1 MKTLKMKNKF
11 RMYLPGICVLLVSSV
26 ILLDLVMFTYRNY
39 KNELIETEQGQL
51 LTMAETIGKSLV
63 HYVEQELESLDLFF
77 DSIED
82 VQAQEMSLAGYD
94 RKEEVIQSAS
104 YYLKQKPQLYDAV
117 SCYGPDNHL
126 IYQEGSMDFSP
137 QKISEEER
145 ASICGKRFCQEGR
158 YQMFISRRIRIG
170 GEGYAIVYA
179 MNLSE
184 IYRQIVAPVKIGKGG
199 YSIVKDQELSII
211 MHHASDQIGMDAIYD
226 RSVRYPQLD
235 LTDLTDWINQQK
247 TEPQGSRIIS
257 SYIWNDP
264 ELTPQKRIVAYT
276 TIHLPGE
283 DWIVNSTL
291 PYEELDQPLN
301 RMIARLSVMSSAFLL
316 ILIVFVY
323 LMTRGRMRTMSQ
335 KKEIEYLR
343 EINSGMELLRHKEEE
358 LQHYQRIQSIGQMS
372 SHIAHEFNNYLT
384 PIIVY
389 GDLLESDPE
398 INDAQREMVKGILD
412 VAGQAAGLSRRL
424 LDFSRQ
430 DSGGILTSI
439 RIAEDVRDACKVVS
453 QLTPRYVIFESE
465 IMEEADCVQGY
476 KGMMEQILLNL
487 GNNAFHAME
496 KEQKQQ
502 PDREMHLKISLTPV
516 AATEVPANPEIR
528 MIPNR
533 GTAVT
538 AVYNTIETQAHDRW
552 ICLSVS
558 DTGCGIAKDAL
569 DKIFEPFYTTK
580 RSGKGTGLGLSV
592 LRNVMTACRGQI
604 QIESEIGRGTIFRLY
619 FPVTDAVGEQNDA
632 ASKNGHEIRKVVV
645 VDDEPEVCRSLE
657 FFLKNAGYQCETY
670 DHPAAVLSGLQN
682 HGAFCDAVLTDYA
695 MPSMNGIEFAEMIR
709 KLAPG
714 IRIILMSGME
724 DARFEWYLKNG
735 IIDEFILKSELVV
748 RLQDT
753 LGRQVKT

>member
-1 MKTLKMKNKF
+1 
-11 RMYLPGICVLLVSSV
+11 
-26 ILLDLVMFTYRNY
+26 
-39 KNELIETEQGQL
+39 
-51 LTMAETIGKSLV
+51 
-63 HYVEQELESLDLFF
+63 
-77 DSIED
+77 
-82 VQAQEMSLAGYD
+82 
-94 RKEEVIQSAS
+94 
-104 YYLKQKPQLYDAV
+104 
-117 SCYGPDNHL
+117 
-126 IYQEGSMDFSP
+126 
-137 QKISEEER
+137 
-145 ASICGKRFCQEGR
+145 
-158 YQMFISRRIRIG
+158 
-170 GEGYAIVYA
+170 
-179 MNLSE
+179 
-184 IYRQIVAPVKIGKGG
+184 
-199 YSIVKDQELSII
+199 
-211 MHHASDQIGMDAIYD
+211 
-226 RSVRYPQLD
+226 
-235 LTDLTDWINQQK
+235 
-247 TEPQGSRIIS
+247 
-257 SYIWNDP
+257 
-264 ELTPQKRIVAYT
+264 
-276 TIHLPGE
+276 
-283 DWIVNSTL
+283 
-291 PYEELDQPLN
+291 
-301 RMIARLSVMSSAFLL
+301 
-316 ILIVFVY
+316 
-323 LMTRGRMRTMSQ
+323 
-335 KKEIEYLR
+335 
-343 EINSGMELLRHKEEE
+343 
-358 LQHYQRIQSIGQMS
+358 
-372 SHIAHEFNNYLT
+372 
-384 PIIVY
+384 
-389 GDLLESDPE
+389 
-398 INDAQREMVKGILD
+398 
-412 VAGQAAGLSRRL
+412 
-424 LDFSRQ
+424 
-430 DSGGILTSI
+430 
-439 RIAEDVRDACKVVS
+439 
-453 QLTPRYVIFESE
+453 
-465 IMEEADCVQGY
+465 
-476 KGMMEQILLNL
+476 MMEQILLNL